1 MFGIDLEGVNYGGS
15 NMLTGVNTMLNKP
28 FEILFTY
35 STMNPYPN
43 NSTAYTYCNYNLMIQ
58 MTKDFGKVIGRG

>member
-1 MFGIDLEGVNYGGS
+1 
-15 NMLTGVNTMLNKP
+15 MLTGVNTMLNKP

-58 MTKDFGKVIGRG
+58 MTKDFGKVIGRGW